1 MFIPFFD
8 EVLISIFLMSGHIK
22 TQELGVVKTSQE
34 AMFIPFFDEVLITQ
48 ELGAPRIRWIL
59 QLYHISQHEV
69 FLSKPTYENT

>member
-22 TQELGVVKTSQE
+22 KNVVKTSQE
-34 AMFIPFFDEVLITQ
+34 AKPTQ
-48 ELGAPRIRWIL
+48 ELGAPIL